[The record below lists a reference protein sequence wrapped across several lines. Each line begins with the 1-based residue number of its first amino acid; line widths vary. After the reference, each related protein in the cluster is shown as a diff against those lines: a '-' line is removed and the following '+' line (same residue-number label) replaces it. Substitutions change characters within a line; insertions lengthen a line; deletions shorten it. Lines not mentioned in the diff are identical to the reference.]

1 MGSSGSGLDYLHP
14 DLFGPSPES
23 ESSLDH
29 VGKQVAA
36 SSNHS
41 GIHMRSQLDDVHE
54 RGIKARELVQDIS
67 GSSSCHEL
75 SWRRGVLLHERFFR
89 IRQTRM
95 TIRIGS
101 RENGWRPQWCRSRQ
115 LKRSVRSCHEPRPPL
130 ALSVFRDDDGLC

>member
-36 SSNHS
+36 SSNHR

-54 RGIKARELVQDIS
+54 GRTQAREWVQDIS
-67 GSSSCHEL
+67 SSSSCHEL
-75 SWRRGVLLHERFFR
+75 SWRRGLLLHERFFR
-89 IRQTRM
+89 IRQRWM

-101 RENGWRPQWCRSRQ
+101 RENGWRPRWCRGRG
-115 LKRSVRSCHEPRPPL
+115 LK
-130 ALSVFRDDDGLC
+130 